1 MRGIS
6 LSSVTSEDVLK
17 AYRLGYFPMADSRDS
32 EDVFWVLPKYRGILP
47 LDNFYLSKSMRRLLR
62 NHSYTVTINKAF
74 RATMEDCRAVSST
87 RDDSWIN
94 DQIVEVY
101 CQLHEHGHA
110 HSIEVWLEETMVGG
124 LYGVSIG
131 GAFFGESMFSRV
143 SNTSKLALAYLV
155 ARLKTG
161 GYQLLDT
168 QFITDHLASLG
179 AVEIDKTSYQKI
191 LEKALAVDSDFYRLP
206 LHCDGSTILQSITQT
221 S

>member
-47 LDNFYLSKSMRRLLR
+47 LDDFYLSQFMRRLLR

-74 RATMEDCRAVSST
+74 RACMEECRAVSTT
-87 RDDSWIN
+87 REDSWIN

-101 CQLHEHGHA
+101 CQLHKHGHA
-110 HSIEVWLEETMVGG
+110 HSIEVWQGDTMVGG

-155 ARLKTG
+155 ARLKIG

-191 LEKALAVDSDFYRLP
+191 LEDALAVDGDFYRLSD
-206 LHCDGSTILQSITQT
+206 HCDGSTILQSITQT